1 MQVQTDRQPA
11 TAIVATAKK
20 WLNAQQAQWQRRQW
34 QQGRRKD
41 IRADNI
47 KSQTQ
52 NLEATVTDWRRI
64 DGGYMAIF
72 TEVDQ
77 TTRRGAVI
85 VVLIAEVVAGKTEV
99 DSRPPSLYLSSFVS
113 LRIPLSY
120 LVSLSDR
127 LIYLSGLRIESPK

>member
-1 MQVQTDRQPA
+1 
-11 TAIVATAKK
+11 
-20 WLNAQQAQWQRRQW
+20 
-34 QQGRRKD
+34 
-41 IRADNI
+41 
-47 KSQTQ
+47 
-52 NLEATVTDWRRI
+52 
-64 DGGYMAIF
+64 MAIF